1 MIKLLRTNF
10 YMIFRSLSFWV
21 LLLSMPLV
29 DLFILLLADE
39 QLKDKIEWNIVS
51 FGDSCFLHLL
61 LMGYASAILVGM
73 QFGGEL
79 TFGTVRNKL
88 TAGYSRMQIYFGSLI
103 AGVCECVI
111 VHLFSTA
118 VLFTICCIRY
128 GFDGDLRT
136 VGMLTANSLPPA
148 AAFAAA
154 ALFFV
159 TAAGDRTAG
168 ILTAFGADLIFKMT
182 ADMFLLDRLVSQRDK
197 LSDTAKRLI
206 IAADSLIPSGYCE
219 WFYSFGEMS
228 RDTGLEKMPSC
239 GWCCVTLI
247 LFSAAGAAVFCRKD
261 LK

>member
-10 YMIFRSLSFWV
+10 YMIFHSLSFWV
-21 LLLSMPLV
+21 LLLSMPLA
-29 DLFILLLADE
+29 DIFILLLADE

-61 LMGYASAILVGM
+61 LMGYASAILAGM

-88 TAGYSRMQIYFGSLI
+88 TAG
-103 AGVCECVI
+103 VCECVI
-111 VHLFSTA
+111 VHLFSAA
-118 VLFTICCIRY
+118 VSFTICCIRY

-159 TAAGDRTAG
+159 TAAGERTAG

-182 ADMFLLDRLVSQRDK
+182 ADMFLLDRLVSKRDK
-197 LSDTAKRLI
+197 LSETAKRLI